1 MKLRYLFTSLVA
13 GAALLTSCVQEAQ
26 QTYLDQIRVS
36 QSYVAISVE
45 GGSTTITLDATDAWT
60 ITGVG
65 EGEDEVDWVTVS
77 PMAGDAGEGIEITFS
92 AEAEA
97 SGRSGSVY
105 INCAGVQQIIN
116 IIQGEPVAETVTVKD
131 VLDGV
136 EGKLYRVTGTCTSVL
151 NTQYGNW
158 YLNDGTGEL
167 YIYGTV
173 NSSQQF
179 DWASFNIEV
188 GDEVT
193 VEGRRTTYGST
204 IEFVNAVFI
213 SVNKSLIK
221 VEETDP
227 EDAAIAKEG
236 GEVSA
241 TLTCKGNGLMVEI
254 PEDAKSWLSIASIG
268 GTTTNPVVTF
278 QAAANELG
286 DRSTTITFSTVDGD
300 SKSYTAQLTLS
311 QAGSIIDATA
321 AEINAA
327 EDGETQYRLTGYL
340 REVANDL
347 YGNLYVTD
355 YSGEVYVYGVLD
367 ENGASKNWASLGI
380 NEGDIITVVGPKTS
394 YDGAPQL
401 KNVSVESHK
410 SVTDASLAEFI
421 AAETADDVWYRLT
434 GTVNDIYNT
443 QYGNFHLLDDAG
455 NDVTVYGLVA
465 GWGGPSK
472 EFSSLG
478 IEEGDVITIVGV
490 RDEYNG
496 TVQVG
501 NAFFVSV
508 AE

>member
-1 MKLRYLFTSLVA
+1 MKLRYLLTSLVA

-36 QSYVAISVE
+36 SSYVAISVE

-65 EGEDEVDWVTVS
+65 DAEGELSWVKVT
-77 PMAGDAGEGIEITFS
+77 PMAGDAGEDIQLTFS
-92 AEAEA
+92 AEADA
-97 SGRSGSVY
+97 SGREGSVY

-116 IIQGEPVAETVTVKD
+116 VIQGEPVAETVSVKD
-131 VLDGV
+131 VLDGI
-136 EGKLYRVTGTCTSVL
+136 EGKLYRVTGTCTSIV
-151 NTQYGNW
+151 NTSYGNW

-173 NSSQQF
+173 NNSQQF

-193 VEGRRTTYGST
+193 VEGRRTTYNGT
-204 IEFVNAVFI
+204 IEFENALFI

-221 VEETDP
+221 VEETNP
-227 EDAAIAKEG
+227 EDASFTKEG
-236 GEVSA
+236 SQVSV
-241 TLTCKGNGLMVEI
+241 TLTCKGNGLAVEI

-286 DRSTTITFSTVDGD
+286 DRSTTVTFSTVDSE
-300 SKSYTAQLTLS
+300 SKNYTAQLTLS
-311 QAGSIIDATA
+311 QAGAIIDATA

-327 EDGETQYRLTGYL
+327 EDGETQYRMTGYL

-367 ENGASKNWASLGI
+367 ENGAAKNWANLGI

-394 YDGAPQL
+394 YNGAPQL
-401 KNVSVESHK
+401 KNVSVEDHK
-410 SVTDASLAEFI
+410 AVTGATLAEFI
-421 AAETADDVWYRLT
+421 AAEPADDVWYRLT

-443 QYGNFHLLDDAG
+443 DYGNFHLLDDAG

-472 EFSSLG
+472 QFSSLG
-478 IEEGDVITIVGV
+478 IKEGDVITIVGV

-501 NAFFVSV
+501 KAFFVSV